1 MFVYWTCNSQIDEK
15 GAFTWSQQFSWR
27 PLKDKVIFLAV
38 WEESESLGF
47 EFYKPKFCEISRL
60 KDTSAHPKNPPI
72 LAAFDT
78 CIKDIFFAKCLMQA
92 VL

>member
-47 EFYKPKFCEISRL
+47 EFYKPKFCEILTFKRHLS
-60 KDTSAHPKNPPI
+60 SP
-72 LAAFDT
+72 
-78 CIKDIFFAKCLMQA
+78 
-92 VL
+92 